1 MSLRRGYILIGLL
14 VVVVFPVL
22 AIVSCQAPA
31 PTPTPKPPPT
41 AVPPPPTATPLPPP
55 TPTSAPSPVPTK
67 ATSEGQPLTLFTTA
81 DFSGSGTCSLCHG
94 SLFDEDRND
103 VSIDTHWRSVM
114 MANAAKD
121 PYYLAKVNA
130 EVIHNPDIEGLIQ
143 DKCAVCH
150 MPMAHTQA
158 KLEGLPVFILESGF
172 LNPDNELH
180 EAALDGVSCTLC
192 HQIEDEGLGT
202 KETFSGAYP
211 IDTSTEPP
219 NRLAYGP
226 FSDQFAQTMQALVG
240 YLPVEGPQ
248 TLKAE
253 LCGVCHTLY
262 TPYLD
267 EEGNVLGEFPE
278 QTPLLEWQHS
288 AYPDLGMACQS
299 CHMPAA
305 VGGVPISNRPNPPK
319 IPLRMPFAQ
328 HHFVGGN
335 AFVIEMF
342 KSHVDELG
350 LTCSTENLNDT
361 LDRVLTQLQNRTIA
375 LSVADVGLEDGT
387 LNLTLRLENM
397 AGHKFP
403 AGFPSRRAWVHLKV
417 TDANQQVFFES
428 GQPQADGSIA
438 GCDADET
445 EGAYEPHYATIS
457 EPNQVQIYESVMHD
471 VDGNVTFTLLEAAN
485 YLKDNRILPRG
496 FIKGTAGDD
505 FAVKGAAMQDDDF
518 VGGAH
523 QVTYQIDVQGHP
535 QPFEVSV
542 ELLYQSIAYRFADD
556 LRQVDAALVEEFLSY
571 YDAADKMPVV
581 VASLQETVD

>member
-1 MSLRRGYILIGLL
+1 MSLRKGYVLIGVLVL
-14 VVVVFPVL
+14 VVLPIL
-22 AIVSCQAPA
+22 AITSCQAPA
-31 PTPTPKPPPT
+31 PTPTPQPPPPT
-41 AVPPPPTATPLPPP
+41 AVPPPTATSLPPP
-55 TPTSAPSPVPTK
+55 PATTAPSPVPTK
-67 ATSEGQPLTLFTTA
+67 ATSEGQDLTLFTTA
-81 DFSGSGTCSLCHG
+81 DFSGSGSCSLCH
-94 SLFDEDRND
+94 SALFDEDRNN
-103 VSIDTHWRSVM
+103 VSIDTHWRSAM

-130 EVIHNPDIEGLIQ
+130 EVIHSPDIEGLIQ
-143 DKCAVCH
+143 EKCAVCH

-158 KLEGLPVFILESGF
+158 KLAGQPIIMLESGF
-172 LNPDNELH
+172 LSPDNEFH
-180 EAALDGVSCTLC
+180 EPALDGVSCTLC
-192 HQIEDEGLGT
+192 HQIEDRNLGT
-202 KETFSGAYP
+202 EATFSGAYP
-211 IDTSTEPP
+211 LDTSTEPP
-219 NRLAYGP
+219 DRMAYGP
-226 FSDQFAQTMQALVG
+226 FPDQFGVTMQALVG

-253 LCGVCHTLY
+253 LCGVCHTLF

-288 AYPDLGMACQS
+288 AYADLGMTCQS

-305 VGGVPISNRPNPPK
+305 IGGVAISNRPNPPK
-319 IPLRMPFAQ
+319 IPLRTPFAQ

-335 AFVIEMF
+335 AFMVEMF

-350 LTCSTENLNDT
+350 LTCSTDTLDDT
-361 LDRVLTQLQNRTIA
+361 LDRVMTQLQSKAVA
-375 LSVADVGLEDGT
+375 LSVADVGVESGA
-387 LNLTLRLENM
+387 LNLTLRLESM
-397 AGHKFP
+397 AGHKLP
-403 AGFPSRRAWVHLKV
+403 TGFPSRRIWFHVKA

-457 EPNQVQIYESVMHD
+457 EPDQVQIYETVMSD
-471 VDGNVTFTLLEAAN
+471 VDGNMTFTLLKAAN
-485 YLKDNRILPRG
+485 YLKDNRLPPRG

-505 FAVKGAAMQDDDF
+505 FAVKGAAMQDGDF
-518 VGGAH
+518 VGGAD
-523 QVTYQIDVQGHP
+523 QISYRIDVQGHP
-535 QPFEVSV
+535 RPYEVSV
-542 ELLYQSIAYRFADD
+542 ELLYQSIAYRFAND
-556 LRQVDAALVEEFLSY
+556 LRQYDASLVEQFLGY